1 MMFKEKSTSKD
12 CKSGNLNDPFCFSGK
27 LAVIGCDKTK
37 LNWQQKNCYCKTK
50 KLIEHAQY

>member
-37 LNWQQKNCYCKTK
+37 LNWQQKTVIA
-50 KLIEHAQY
+50 KLSN